1 MCKWLRKDDEKMRI
15 LHTADW
21 HLGRAL
27 EGRSRLAEQADFIDE
42 LVRIVEEE
50 KVDAI
55 LMAGDAFD
63 TVNPPA
69 AAEQLFYEGLSRLSD
84 HGKRPI
90 VVIAGNH
97 DNPDRL
103 SAASPLAGNHS
114 IHLIGYPTT
123 ELIKLDIPSA
133 GEQMMVA
140 ALAYPSEA
148 RLEQVLSQEHDE
160 VLLRN
165 KYDERIR
172 DLFSMMSKQFQKD
185 TVNIAMSHIHV
196 AGGSST
202 DSERPIEVGG
212 AYTVAATSMPETAQY
227 VALGHLHRPQNIK
240 RASTLTRYSGSPLA
254 YSFSEI
260 GYAKSVTILD
270 AEPNQPVVMKEIPL
284 SSGKPLVKWK
294 ATEGISQVHSWLD
307 EGKDHNAWID
317 LEIHL
322 TSTLSIE
329 EIHRLRKW
337 HPGFIHIR
345 PVFQA
350 ELEVAATRQSNLPI
364 DQLFSQFYEKQTGG
378 AKPEEELVRLFLEL
392 VQQDEEQEEGDEA

>member
-1 MCKWLRKDDEKMRI
+1 MKRGAGCMRI

-21 HLGRAL
+21 HLGRTL
-27 EGRSRLAEQADFIDE
+27 EGRSRLEEQAEFIDE
-42 LVRIVEEE
+42 LVEIVNDE

-84 HGKRPI
+84 KGKRPI

-103 SAASPLAGNHS
+103 SAASPLAGNHN
-114 IHLIGYPTT
+114 IHLIGYPTRET
-123 ELIKLDIPSA
+123 VQVNIDSTKESMI
-133 GEQMMVA
+133 VA

-148 RLEQVLSQEHDE
+148 RLAQVLSQSDDE
-160 VLLRN
+160 IELRN

-172 DLFSMMSKQFQKD
+172 DLFSHLCKQFRPD
-185 TVNIAMSHIHV
+185 TVNMAMSHIYV
-196 AGGSST
+196 AGGNTT

-212 AYTVAATSMPETAQY
+212 AYTVAATSLPEEAQY

-240 RASTLTRYSGSPLA
+240 RANTLARYSGSPLA

-270 AEPNQPVVMKEIPL
+270 ALPQKEVGLKEIPL
-284 SSGKPLVKWK
+284 SCGKPLVKWK
-294 ATEGISQVHSWLD
+294 ATEGITQVHSWLD
-307 EGKDHNAWID
+307 EGRDANAWID

-322 TSTLSIE
+322 TTNLSLE
-329 EIHRLRKW
+329 EIHRLRKE
-337 HPGFIHIR
+337 HSGFIHIR
-345 PVFQA
+345 PVYQTDDT
-350 ELEVAATRQSNLPI
+350 ELQVTRETNIPI
-364 DQLFSQFYEKQTGG
+364 DEMFRRFYVKQTGG
-378 AKPEEELVRLFLEL
+378 AEPEQQLVQLFLEL
-392 VQQDEEQEEGDEA
+392 ISDEEEGEDS

>member
-1 MCKWLRKDDEKMRI
+1 MRI

-21 HLGRAL
+21 HLGRSL
-27 EGRSRLAEQADFIDE
+27 EGRSRLVEQAEFIDE
-42 LVRIVEEE
+42 LVKIVEEE
-50 KVDAI
+50 QIDAI

-84 HGKRPI
+84 HGRRPI
-90 VVIAGNH
+90 IVIAGNH

-103 SAASPLAGNHS
+103 SAASPLTGNHA
-114 IHLIGYPTT
+114 IHLIGYPLMDT
-123 ELIKLDIPSA
+123 IKIDVPKA
-133 GEQMMVA
+133 GQKMQVA

-148 RLEQVLSQEHDE
+148 RLEQILSAEHEE
-160 VLLRN
+160 VQLRN
-165 KYDERIR
+165 KYDEKIR
-172 DLFSMMSKQFQKD
+172 EIFGKMSEQFQKD

-212 AYTVAATSMPETAQY
+212 AYTVAATSMPEAAQY
-227 VALGHLHRPQNIK
+227 VALGHLHRPQTIK

-260 GYAKSVTILD
+260 GYTKSVTIIE
-270 AEPNQPVVMKEIPL
+270 AQPNQPVEIREIPL

-294 ATEGISQVHSWLD
+294 ATEGITQVHQWLD
-307 EGKDHNAWID
+307 EGKDANAWID
-317 LEIHL
+317 LQIHL

-345 PVFQA
+345 PVFEQ
-350 ELEVAATRQSNLPI
+350 ELEVAATRQANVPI
-364 DQLFSQFYEKQTGG
+364 DQLFTQFYEKQTGG
-378 AKPEEELVRLFLEL
+378 AKPEDELIKLFLEL
-392 VQQDEEQEEGDEA
+392 VNQEDESEEGDDQ

>member
-1 MCKWLRKDDEKMRI
+1 MRI

-21 HLGRAL
+21 HLGRTL
-27 EGRSRLAEQADFIDE
+27 EGRSRLAEQAQFIDE
-42 LVRIVEEE
+42 LVKIVEEE

-69 AAEQLFYEGLSRLSD
+69 AAEQLFYDGLARLSD
-84 HGKRPI
+84 NGKRPI
-90 VVIAGNH
+90 IVIAGNH

-123 ELIKLDIPSA
+123 EVLKVDVPRA
-133 GEQMMVA
+133 QQQMMVA

-148 RLEQVLSQEHDE
+148 RLLQVLSETHDE

-172 DLFSMMSKQFQKD
+172 ELFSMMSKQFQPN
-185 TVNIAMSHIHV
+185 TVNMAMSHIHV

-212 AYTVAATSMPETAQY
+212 AYTVAATSMPEAAQY
-227 VALGHLHRPQNIK
+227 VALGHLHRPQNIN

-294 ATEGISQVHSWLD
+294 ATEGINQVHGWLE
-307 EGKDHNAWID
+307 EGRDSSAWID

-322 TSTLSIE
+322 TTTLSIE

-337 HPGFIHIR
+337 HSGFIHIR
-345 PVFQA
+345 PIFQQ
-350 ELEVAATRQSNLPI
+350 ELEVAATRQANLPI

-378 AKPEEELVRLFLEL
+378 AKPEPELIKLFLEL
-392 VQQDEEQEEGDEA
+392 VEQDDDLKEGEED

>member
-1 MCKWLRKDDEKMRI
+1 MRI

-21 HLGRAL
+21 HLGRTL
-27 EGRSRLAEQADFIDE
+27 EGRSRLAEQAQFIDE
-42 LVRIVEEE
+42 LVKIIEEE

-69 AAEQLFYEGLSRLSD
+69 AAEQLFYDGLARLSD
-84 HGKRPI
+84 NGKRPI
-90 VVIAGNH
+90 IVIAGNR

-123 ELIKLDIPSA
+123 EVLKVDVPRA
-133 GEQMMVA
+133 QQQMMVA

-148 RLEQVLSQEHDE
+148 RLLQVLSETHDE

-172 DLFSMMSKQFQKD
+172 ELFSIMSKQFQPN
-185 TVNIAMSHIHV
+185 TVNMAMSHIHV

-212 AYTVAATSMPETAQY
+212 AYTVAATSMPEAAQY
-227 VALGHLHRPQNIK
+227 VALGHLHRPQNIN

-260 GYAKSVTILD
+260 GYTKSVTILD

-294 ATEGISQVHSWLD
+294 ATEGVSQVHSWLE
-307 EGKDHNAWID
+307 EGRDSSAWID
-317 LEIHL
+317 LEIQL
-322 TSTLSIE
+322 TTTLSIE

-337 HPGFIHIR
+337 HSGFIHIR
-345 PVFQA
+345 PIFQQ
-350 ELEVAATRQSNLPI
+350 ELEVAVTRQANLPI

-378 AKPEEELVRLFLEL
+378 AKPEPELIKLFLEL
-392 VQQDEEQEEGDEA
+392 VQQDDDLTEGDEE

>member
-1 MCKWLRKDDEKMRI
+1 MRI

-21 HLGRAL
+21 HLGRTL
-27 EGRSRLAEQADFIDE
+27 EGRSRLAEQAQFIDE
-42 LVRIVEEE
+42 LVKIVEDE

-69 AAEQLFYEGLSRLSD
+69 AAEQLFYDGLARLSD
-84 HGKRPI
+84 NGTRPI
-90 VVIAGNH
+90 IVIAGNH

-123 ELIKLDIPSA
+123 EVLKVDVPRA
-133 GEQMMVA
+133 QQQMMVA

-148 RLEQVLSQEHDE
+148 RLLQVLSETHDE

-172 DLFSMMSKQFQKD
+172 ELFSIMSKQFQPN
-185 TVNIAMSHIHV
+185 TVNMAMSHIHV

-212 AYTVAATSMPETAQY
+212 AYTVAATSMPEAAQY
-227 VALGHLHRPQNIK
+227 VALGHLHRPQNIN

-260 GYAKSVTILD
+260 GYTKSVTILD

-294 ATEGISQVHSWLD
+294 ATEGISQVHSWLE
-307 EGKDHNAWID
+307 EGRDSSAWID

-322 TSTLSIE
+322 TTTLSIE

-345 PVFQA
+345 PIFQQ
-350 ELEVAATRQSNLPI
+350 ELEVAVTRQANLPI

-378 AKPEEELVRLFLEL
+378 AKPEPELIKLFLEL
-392 VQQDEEQEEGDEA
+392 VQQDDDLTEGDEE

>member
-1 MCKWLRKDDEKMRI
+1 MRI

-21 HLGRAL
+21 HLGRTL
-27 EGRSRLAEQADFIDE
+27 EGRSRLAEQAQFIDE
-42 LVRIVEEE
+42 LVEIIEEE

-69 AAEQLFYEGLSRLSD
+69 AAEQLFYDGLARLSD
-84 HGKRPI
+84 NGKRPI
-90 VVIAGNH
+90 IVIAGNH

-123 ELIKLDIPSA
+123 EVLKVDVPRA
-133 GEQMMVA
+133 QQQMMVA

-148 RLEQVLSQEHDE
+148 RLLQVLSETHDE

-172 DLFSMMSKQFQKD
+172 ELFSIMSKQFQPN
-185 TVNIAMSHIHV
+185 TVNMAMSHIHV

-212 AYTVAATSMPETAQY
+212 AYTVAATSMPEAAQY
-227 VALGHLHRPQNIK
+227 VALGHLHRPQNIN

-260 GYAKSVTILD
+260 GYTKSVTILD

-294 ATEGISQVHSWLD
+294 ATEGVSQVHSWLE
-307 EGKDHNAWID
+307 EGRDSSAWID

-322 TSTLSIE
+322 TTTLSIE

-337 HPGFIHIR
+337 HSGFIHIR
-345 PVFQA
+345 PIFQQ
-350 ELEVAATRQSNLPI
+350 ELEVAVTRQANLPI

-378 AKPEEELVRLFLEL
+378 AKPEPELIKLFLEL
-392 VQQDEEQEEGDEA
+392 VQQDDDLTEGDEE

>member
-1 MCKWLRKDDEKMRI
+1 MRI

-21 HLGRAL
+21 HLGRTL
-27 EGRSRLAEQADFIDE
+27 EGRSRLAEQAQFIDE
-42 LVRIVEEE
+42 LVKIVEEE

-69 AAEQLFYEGLSRLSD
+69 AAEQLFYDGLARLSD
-84 HGKRPI
+84 NGKRPI
-90 VVIAGNH
+90 IVIAGNH

-123 ELIKLDIPSA
+123 EVLKVDVPRA
-133 GEQMMVA
+133 QQQMMVA

-148 RLEQVLSQEHDE
+148 RLLQVLSETHDE

-172 DLFSMMSKQFQKD
+172 ELFTIMSKQFQSN
-185 TVNIAMSHIHV
+185 TVNMAMSHIHV

-212 AYTVAATSMPETAQY
+212 AYTVAATSMPEAAQY
-227 VALGHLHRPQNIK
+227 VALGHLHRPQNIN

-270 AEPNQPVVMKEIPL
+270 AEPNQPVVMKEVPL
-284 SSGKPLVKWK
+284 TSGRPLVKWK
-294 ATEGISQVHSWLD
+294 ATEGISQVHSWLT
-307 EGKDHNAWID
+307 EGRDSSAWID

-322 TSTLSIE
+322 TTTLSIE

-345 PVFQA
+345 PIFQQ
-350 ELEVAATRQSNLPI
+350 ELEVAATRQANLPI

-378 AKPEEELVRLFLEL
+378 AKPEPELIKLFLEL
-392 VQQDEEQEEGDEA
+392 VQQDDDLTEGDED

>member
-1 MCKWLRKDDEKMRI
+1 MRI

-21 HLGRAL
+21 HLGRSL
-27 EGRSRLAEQADFIDE
+27 EGRSRLAEQAQFIDE
-42 LVRIVEEE
+42 LVKIVEEE

-114 IHLIGYPTT
+114 IHLIGYPIIDT
-123 ELIKLDIPSA
+123 IKVDIPRL
-133 GEQMMVA
+133 GQQMKVA

-148 RLEQVLSQEHDE
+148 RLEQVLSEEHDE
-160 VLLRN
+160 ILLRN
-165 KYDERIR
+165 KYDEKIR
-172 DLFSMMSKQFQKD
+172 ELFTMMSKQFRSD

-212 AYTVAATSMPETAQY
+212 AYTVAATSMPEAAQY
-227 VALGHLHRPQNIK
+227 VALGHLHRPQNIN
-240 RASTLTRYSGSPLA
+240 RAKTLTRYSGSPLA

-270 AEPNQPVVMKEIPL
+270 AEPSKPVEMKEIPL

-307 EGKDHNAWID
+307 EGRDASAWID

-337 HPGFIHIR
+337 HSGFIHIR
-345 PVFQA
+345 PVFQK
-350 ELEVAATRQSNLPI
+350 ELEVAATRQANLPI

-378 AKPEEELVRLFLEL
+378 AKPEDELVKLFLEL
-392 VQQDEEQEEGDEA
+392 VQQDEESEEGDEG

>member
-1 MCKWLRKDDEKMRI
+1 MRI

-21 HLGRAL
+21 HLGRSL
-27 EGRSRLAEQADFIDE
+27 EGRSRLVEQAEFIDE
-42 LVRIVEEE
+42 LVKIVEEE
-50 KVDAI
+50 QIDAI

-84 HGKRPI
+84 HGRRPI
-90 VVIAGNH
+90 IVIAGNH

-103 SAASPLAGNHS
+103 SAASPLTGNHA
-114 IHLIGYPTT
+114 IHLIGYPLMDT
-123 ELIKLDIPSA
+123 IKIDVPKA
-133 GEQMMVA
+133 GQKMQVA

-148 RLEQVLSQEHDE
+148 RLEQILSAEHEE
-160 VLLRN
+160 VQLRN
-165 KYDERIR
+165 KYDEKIR
-172 DLFSMMSKQFQKD
+172 EIFGKMSEQFQKD
-185 TVNIAMSHIHV
+185 TVNITMSHIHV

-212 AYTVAATSMPETAQY
+212 AYTVAATSMPEAAQY
-227 VALGHLHRPQNIK
+227 VALGHLHRPQTIK

-260 GYAKSVTILD
+260 GYTKSVTIIE
-270 AEPNQPVVMKEIPL
+270 AQPNQPVEIREIPL

-294 ATEGISQVHSWLD
+294 ATEGITQVHQWLD
-307 EGKDHNAWID
+307 EGKDANAWID
-317 LEIHL
+317 LQIHL

-345 PVFQA
+345 PVFEQ
-350 ELEVAATRQSNLPI
+350 ELEVAATRQANVPI
-364 DQLFSQFYEKQTGG
+364 DQLFTQFYEKQTGG
-378 AKPEEELVRLFLEL
+378 AKPEDELIKLFLEL
-392 VQQDEEQEEGDEA
+392 VNQEDESEEGDDQ